1 MQGTVVQ
8 FLQGV
13 SDPISRNALT
23 PILGEVAD
31 SLSSQALSSAGLV
44 INAATS
50 PLVKTGAAATIAI
63 AQGVLRSVAAGTA
76 LPALAGP
83 IIAQN
88 SFNIALFYVDRNG
101 TLYTYMGNAATT
113 LAGVGWPPANLG
125 KALLGFVIINPTA
138 GTFTPGTTAL
148 DAAGVNTTYV
158 NTIGGMDATI
168 LTGL

>member
-1 MQGTVVQ
+1 MQGTIAQ
-8 FLQGV
+8 YMQGV
-13 SDPISRNALT
+13 PDPLTKAALG
-23 PILGEVAD
+23 PMLANIAD
-31 SLSSQALSSAGLV
+31 SLSSQALSQAGLV
-44 INAATS
+44 INAAAS

-125 KALLGFVIINPTA
+125 KALLGFVIINPTS

-148 DAAGVNTTYV
+148 DAVGVNTTYV